1 MGRKMRKIAG
11 DSKSVD
17 WKTVTELRGNVSD
30 RRTVVVIV
38 EGKQK
43 QRRCMTLS
51 TENGELF
58 TIWESAGLMPLFNL
72 PQDGMYVEIRNLGS
86 RKTKQG
92 EMRLFDIAIDDG
104 QLEFPYGE

>member
-1 MGRKMRKIAG
+1 MGRTMRKIAG
-11 DSKSVD
+11 NSKSVD
-17 WKTVTELRGNVSD
+17 WKTVTNLQGNVSD
-30 RRTVVVIV
+30 RRTVEIA
-38 EGKQK
+38 GK

-72 PQDGMYVEIRNLGS
+72 PQDGIYVEIRNLGL
-86 RKTKQG
+86 RTTKKG

-104 QLEFPYGE
+104 QLEFPFGE